1 MRKNI
6 RRKHEAQRRAYAVSS
21 GARSVIEATDSG
33 KKTLAKLG
41 TSVDTVESLY
51 AEQRQALNTRRVA
64 AADCDAARSAI
75 HDLLKAVVGVSA
87 VVVLDEGSAKV
98 MRFPEYGSDDL
109 LLADANAIYDAAAAH
124 AAAFVEAGLPENVLP
139 NLQAQIKA
147 FKAAKDVLANVR
159 RTFTATTQAART
171 ALQAGDEATAV
182 LDAILAHAPNAD
194 PQVLTRF
201 RFVRR
206 IGPSHA
212 GEPAAQP
219 AAGQPAA
226 SADPVPT
233 TPTKVA

>member
-6 RRKHEAQRRAYAVSS
+6 RRKHAPQRRAYAVCS

-33 KKTLAKLG
+33 RKTLAKLG
-41 TSVDTVESLY
+41 ASVDEVEGLY
-51 AEQRQALNTRRVA
+51 TEQQQALKTRRA
-64 AADCDAARSAI
+64 ASADCDAARGSI
-75 HDLLKAVVGVSA
+75 RDLLKAIVGVSA
-87 VVVLDEGSAKV
+87 VVVLDDGAAKA
-98 MRFPEYGSDDL
+98 MRLPEIGGDDL
-109 LLADANAIYDAAAAH
+109 LLADANAIYDTAAAH
-124 AAAFVEAGLPENVLP
+124 AAAFVDAGLPENVLP

-159 RTFTATTQAART
+159 RTFTATTLAART
-171 ALQAGDEATAV
+171 ALHAGDEANAV

-201 RFVRR
+201 RFARR